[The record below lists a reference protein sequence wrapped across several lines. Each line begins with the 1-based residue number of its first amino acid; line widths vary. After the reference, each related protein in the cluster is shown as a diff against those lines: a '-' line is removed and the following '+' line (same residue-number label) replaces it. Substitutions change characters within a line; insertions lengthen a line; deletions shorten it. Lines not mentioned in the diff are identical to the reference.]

1 MKHNA
6 PVGVIGAMQIEIEG
20 LRAAMTDVTEET
32 AGGVKFTRG
41 KLCGV
46 DVVAAVCGVGKVFAA
61 LAAEAMIL
69 RYAPRALLNTGV
81 AGGLAAGLTVGDI
94 VLADAVVQHDMDTTP
109 LGDPPGLLSGL
120 GIVRIPT
127 DEKLLAALKKAA
139 ERAGFSHRVGTIATG
154 DQFIASEAQKARIVK
169 EFGAIACEMEGGAIG
184 QVARVNG
191 VPFAALRAISD
202 GGDGMEFSAFVA
214 LAAARSVALTEEFVK
229 TL

>member
-1 MKHNA
+1 MKRNA
-6 PVGVIGAMQIEIEG
+6 PIGIIGAMQIEIEG
-20 LRAAMTDVTEET
+20 LKAEMTGMTEEVI
-32 AGGVKFTRG
+32 GGVRFARG
-41 KLCGV
+41 DLCGV
-46 DVVAAVCGVGKVFAA
+46 DTVLAVCGVGKVFAA
-61 LAAEAMIL
+61 IAAETMIL

-81 AGGLAAGLTVGDI
+81 AGGLAEGLRVGDI
-94 VLADAVVQHDMDTTP
+94 VLADAVVQHDMDTSP
-109 LGDPPGLLSGL
+109 LGDPVGMLSGL

-127 DEKLLAALKKAA
+127 DEKLLAVLKKAA

-154 DQFIASEAQKARIVK
+154 DQFIASEAQKARIAAN
-169 EFGAIACEMEGGAIG
+169 FGAIACEMEGGAIG
-184 QVARVNG
+184 QVATVNG